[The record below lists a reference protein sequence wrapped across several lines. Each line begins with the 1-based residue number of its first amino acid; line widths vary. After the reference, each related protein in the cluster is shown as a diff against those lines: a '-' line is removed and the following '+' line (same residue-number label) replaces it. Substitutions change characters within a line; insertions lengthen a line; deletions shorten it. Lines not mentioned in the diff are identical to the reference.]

1 MKRRLN
7 LKNLVITVVLIS
19 VVYTLVNQQITMH
32 RIKNDISDAKA
43 EVEKLNEENSKLE
56 EDLEMSQSDAYI
68 ETIARE
74 KGNLVKKDEIPV
86 IEKK

>member
-1 MKRRLN
+1 M
-7 LKNLVITVVLIS
+7 KNLVITVVLIS

-32 RIKNDISDAKA
+32 RIKNDINNAKA
-43 EVEKLNEENSKLE
+43 ETKKLNKENSKLE

-68 ETIARE
+68 ETMDRE

-86 IEKK
+86 IEKNNNKN

>member
-1 MKRRLN
+1 M
-7 LKNLVITVVLIS
+7 KNLVITVALIS
-19 VVYTLVNQQITMH
+19 VVYTLVNQQITMR
-32 RIKNDISDAKA
+32 RIKSDISDAKA
-43 EVEKLNEENSKLE
+43 EVEKLNKENSKLE

>member
-1 MKRRLN
+1 M
-7 LKNLVITVVLIS
+7 KNLVITMVLIS

-32 RIKNDISDAKA
+32 RIKNNISDAKA
-43 EVEKLNEENSKLE
+43 EVEKLNKENSKLE

>member
-1 MKRRLN
+1 M
-7 LKNLVITVVLIS
+7 VLIS

-32 RIKNDISDAKA
+32 RIKNNISDAKA
-43 EVEKLNEENSKLE
+43 EVEKLNKENSKLE

>member
-7 LKNLVITVVLIS
+7 FKNLVITIALIS

-32 RIKNDISDAKA
+32 RIKSEISDAKA
-43 EVEKLNEENSKLE
+43 EVEKLNKENSKLE

-68 ETIARE
+68 ETMARE